1 MWKTGVP
8 SAAFVRTPVRREDI
22 LYCLDAAR
30 LSPSSLN
37 CQPWRFVVLDDPQ
50 LKNRAASYISN
61 PLLKSNL
68 HARQAPVLIAV
79 VSDLSENPNPL
90 YRTAV
95 KKFGMYQYDLGAAVQ
110 TLCLAAADLGLGS
123 CIMSTIRNKKQL
135 QDLLGIPQGQEICL
149 VVALGYPD
157 GDPAASRE
165 RLSLERSAALIRE
178 SRQSVRTIPPTLKK
192 LTSERKKG
200 VSCET
205 PFLLRFEPAQTRT
218 LTSGDKGAVKST

>member
-1 MWKTGVP
+1 MEFRNCVENRRSIRSFRP
-8 SAAFVRTPVRREDI
+8 DPVRREDI

-50 LKNRAASYISN
+50 LKNRAAGYISN

-135 QDLLGIPQGQEICL
+135 QDLLSIPQGQEICL
-149 VVALGYPD
+149 VVALRPPGN
-157 GDPAASRE
+157 GSAWR
-165 RLSLERSAALIRE
+165 RSAALIRE
-178 SRQSVRTIPPTLKK
+178 SRQSVRAIPPAPEK

-205 PFLLRFEPAQTRT
+205 PFYCVSEPIQTRT

>member
-1 MWKTGVP
+1 M
-8 SAAFVRTPVRREDI
+8 
-22 LYCLDAAR
+22 
-30 LSPSSLN
+30 
-37 CQPWRFVVLDDPQ
+37 VLDDPQ

-165 RLSLERSAALIRE
+165 RLSLEEICCFNPGILA
-178 SRQSVRTIPPTLKK
+178 
-192 LTSERKKG
+192 ERPDDP
-200 VSCET
+200 SH
-205 PFLLRFEPAQTRT
+205 
-218 LTSGDKGAVKST
+218 S

>member
-1 MWKTGVP
+1 MEFRNCVENRRSIRSFRP
-8 SAAFVRTPVRREDI
+8 DPVRREDI

-123 CIMSTIRNKKQL
+123 CIMSTIRNKKTASGPAGNPPGTG
-135 QDLLGIPQGQEICL
+135 DL
-149 VVALGYPD
+149 
-157 GDPAASRE
+157 
-165 RLSLERSAALIRE
+165 
-178 SRQSVRTIPPTLKK
+178 
-192 LTSERKKG
+192 
-200 VSCET
+200 
-205 PFLLRFEPAQTRT
+205 
-218 LTSGDKGAVKST
+218 SGGGTGLPRR

>member
-1 MWKTGVP
+1 MEFRNCVENRRSIRSFRP
-8 SAAFVRTPVRREDI
+8 DPVRRENI

-135 QDLLGIPQGQEICL
+135 QDLLGIPQGQ
-149 VVALGYPD
+149 
-157 GDPAASRE
+157 GD
-165 RLSLERSAALIRE
+165 LSGGSTGLPRRRPCGLQGTA
-178 SRQSVRTIPPTLKK
+178 QP
-192 LTSERKKG
+192 G
-200 VSCET
+200 GD
-205 PFLLRFEPAQTRT
+205 LL
-218 LTSGDKGAVKST
+218 L

>member
-1 MWKTGVP
+1 MEFRNCVENRRSIRSFRP
-8 SAAFVRTPVRREDI
+8 DPVRREDI

-50 LKNRAASYISN
+50 LKNRAAGYISN

-123 CIMSTIRNKKQL
+123 CIMSTIRNKNSFRTCWESPRDRRSVWWWHWATPTVTL
-135 QDLLGIPQGQEICL
+135 RPPGNGS
-149 VVALGYPD
+149 AW
-157 GDPAASRE
+157 R
-165 RLSLERSAALIRE
+165 RSAALIRE
-178 SRQSVRTIPPTLKK
+178 SRQSVRTIPPA
-192 LTSERKKG
+192 SEKTDFRTQKRR
-200 VSCET
+200 
-205 PFLLRFEPAQTRT
+205 LLRDAFFIAFPNPLRH
-218 LTSGDKGAVKST
+218 GH

>member
-1 MWKTGVP
+1 MYTIEFRNCVENRRSIRSFRP
-8 SAAFVRTPVRREDI
+8 DPVRREDI

-95 KKFGMYQYDLGAAVQ
+95 KKFGMYQYDLGA
-110 TLCLAAADLGLGS
+110 
-123 CIMSTIRNKKQL
+123 
-135 QDLLGIPQGQEICL
+135 EI
-149 VVALGYPD
+149 
-157 GDPAASRE
+157 
-165 RLSLERSAALIRE
+165 
-178 SRQSVRTIPPTLKK
+178 
-192 LTSERKKG
+192 
-200 VSCET
+200 
-205 PFLLRFEPAQTRT
+205 
-218 LTSGDKGAVKST
+218 GATAN

>member
-1 MWKTGVP
+1 MEFRNCVENRRSIRSFRP
-8 SAAFVRTPVRREDI
+8 DPVRREDI

-79 VSDLSENPNPL
+79 VSDLSENQNPL

-149 VVALGYPD
+149 VVAGTGLPRRRPCGLPGTAQPG
-157 GDPAASRE
+157 GD
-165 RLSLERSAALIRE
+165 
-178 SRQSVRTIPPTLKK
+178 
-192 LTSERKKG
+192 
-200 VSCET
+200 
-205 PFLLRFEPAQTRT
+205 LL
-218 LTSGDKGAVKST
+218 L

>member
-1 MWKTGVP
+1 ME
-8 SAAFVRTPVRREDI
+8 FRTCVESRRSTRQFRTDPVRREDI

-30 LSPSSLN
+30 LAPSSLN
-37 CQPWRFVVLDDPQ
+37 CQPWRFLVLDDPQ

-79 VSDLSENPNPL
+79 VNDLAESPNPL

-95 KKFGMYQYDLGAAVQ
+95 KKFGMFQYDLGAAVQ
-110 TLCLAAADLGLGS
+110 TLCLAAADIGLGS

-135 QDLLGIPQGQEICL
+135 QELLGLPQGQEVCL

-157 GDPAASRE
+157 GEPSTE
-165 RLSLERSAALIRE
+165 RNRMSLDEIYSFNPGLPSDSSPLS
-178 SRQSVRTIPPTLKK
+178 
-192 LTSERKKG
+192 
-200 VSCET
+200 
-205 PFLLRFEPAQTRT
+205 
-218 LTSGDKGAVKST
+218 

>member
-1 MWKTGVP
+1 MEFRNCVENRRSIRSFRP
-8 SAAFVRTPVRREDI
+8 DPVRREDI

-135 QDLLGIPQGQEICL
+135 QDLLGITQGQEI
-149 VVALGYPD
+149 
-157 GDPAASRE
+157 
-165 RLSLERSAALIRE
+165 
-178 SRQSVRTIPPTLKK
+178 
-192 LTSERKKG
+192 
-200 VSCET
+200 
-205 PFLLRFEPAQTRT
+205 
-218 LTSGDKGAVKST
+218 

>member
-1 MWKTGVP
+1 MEFRNCVENRRSIRSFRP
-8 SAAFVRTPVRREDI
+8 DPVRREDI

-79 VSDLSENPNPL
+79 VSGLSENPNPL

-149 VVALGYPD
+149 VVALGFPD

-165 RLSLERSAALIRE
+165 RLSLEEICCFNPG
-178 SRQSVRTIPPTLKK
+178 IPA
-192 LTSERKKG
+192 ERPDDP
-200 VSCET
+200 SH
-205 PFLLRFEPAQTRT
+205 
-218 LTSGDKGAVKST
+218 S

>member
-1 MWKTGVP
+1 MEFRNCVENRRSIRSFRP
-8 SAAFVRTPVRREDI
+8 DPVRREDI

-79 VSDLSENPNPL
+79 VSGLSENPNPL

-123 CIMSTIRNKKQL
+123 CIMSTIRNKNSFRTCWVFPRDRRSVWWWHWATPMVTL
-135 QDLLGIPQGQEICL
+135 RPPGNGS
-149 VVALGYPD
+149 AW
-157 GDPAASRE
+157 R
-165 RLSLERSAALIRE
+165 RSAALIRE
-178 SRQSVRTIPPTLKK
+178 SRQSVRTIPPAPEK

-200 VSCET
+200 VSQET
-205 PFLLRFEPAQTRT
+205 PFLLRFRTRSDT
-218 LTSGDKGAVKST
+218 DTDFR

>member
-1 MWKTGVP
+1 M
-8 SAAFVRTPVRREDI
+8 
-22 LYCLDAAR
+22 
-30 LSPSSLN
+30 
-37 CQPWRFVVLDDPQ
+37 VLDDPQ

-165 RLSLERSAALIRE
+165 RLSLEEICCFNPGIPAASGRSLPLLKTDF
-178 SRQSVRTIPPTLKK
+178 RTQK
-192 LTSERKKG
+192 RR
-200 VSCET
+200 
-205 PFLLRFEPAQTRT
+205 LLRDAFFIAFPNPLRH
-218 LTSGDKGAVKST
+218 GH

>member
-1 MWKTGVP
+1 M
-8 SAAFVRTPVRREDI
+8 VRREDI

-50 LKNRAASYISN
+50 LKNRAAGYISN

-157 GDPAASRE
+157 SDPAASRE
-165 RLSLERSAALIRE
+165 RLSLEEICCFNPGIPAERPDDPSRS
-178 SRQSVRTIPPTLKK
+178 
-192 LTSERKKG
+192 
-200 VSCET
+200 
-205 PFLLRFEPAQTRT
+205 
-218 LTSGDKGAVKST
+218 

>member
-1 MWKTGVP
+1 MEFRNCVENRRSIRSFRP
-8 SAAFVRTPVRREDI
+8 DPVRREDI

-165 RLSLERSAALIRE
+165 RLSLEEICYFNPGIPAERPDDPSRS
-178 SRQSVRTIPPTLKK
+178 
-192 LTSERKKG
+192 
-200 VSCET
+200 
-205 PFLLRFEPAQTRT
+205 
-218 LTSGDKGAVKST
+218 

>member
-1 MWKTGVP
+1 MYTLEFRNCVENRRSIRSFRP
-8 SAAFVRTPVRREDI
+8 DPVRREDI

-30 LSPSSLN
+30 
-37 CQPWRFVVLDDPQ
+37 LDDPQ

-79 VSDLSENPNPL
+79 VSGLSENPNPL

-165 RLSLERSAALIRE
+165 RRSLEEICCFNPGRASGRSL
-178 SRQSVRTIPPTLKK
+178 PLLKK

-205 PFLLRFEPAQTRT
+205 PFLLRFRTRSDT
-218 LTSGDKGAVKST
+218 DTDFR

>member
-1 MWKTGVP
+1 MEFRNCVENRRSIRSFRP
-8 SAAFVRTPVRREDI
+8 DPVRREDI

-149 VVALGYPD
+149 VVALATPTVTLRPPGN
-157 GDPAASRE
+157 GSAWR
-165 RLSLERSAALIRE
+165 RSAALIRE
-178 SRQSVRTIPPTLKK
+178 SRQSVRTIPPAPDK
-192 LTSERKKG
+192 LISERKKG
-200 VSCET
+200 VSQET
-205 PFLLRFEPAQTRT
+205 PFLLRFRTRSDT
-218 LTSGDKGAVKST
+218 DTDFR

>member
-1 MWKTGVP
+1 M
-8 SAAFVRTPVRREDI
+8 
-22 LYCLDAAR
+22 
-30 LSPSSLN
+30 
-37 CQPWRFVVLDDPQ
+37 
-50 LKNRAASYISN
+50 
-61 PLLKSNL
+61 
-68 HARQAPVLIAV
+68 

-157 GDPAASRE
+157 GDPATSRE
-165 RLSLERSAALIRE
+165 RLSLEEICCFNPGIPAERPDDP
-178 SRQSVRTIPPTLKK
+178 SR
-192 LTSERKKG
+192 
-200 VSCET
+200 
-205 PFLLRFEPAQTRT
+205 F
-218 LTSGDKGAVKST
+218 

>member
-1 MWKTGVP
+1 MGVRLLLRDEILTARIIGEIDHHTARMVREEID
-8 SAAFVRTPVRREDI
+8 SAAQKVKPLR
-22 LYCLDAAR
+22 LCLDFTEV
-30 LSPSSLN
+30 PFMDSSG
-37 CQPWRFVVLDDPQ
+37 VG
-50 LKNRAASYISN
+50 
-61 PLLKSNL
+61 
-68 HARQAPVLIAV
+68 LILGV
-79 VSDLSENPNPL
+79 SENPNPL

-165 RLSLERSAALIRE
+165 RLSLEEICYFNPGIPAERPDDPSRS
-178 SRQSVRTIPPTLKK
+178 
-192 LTSERKKG
+192 
-200 VSCET
+200 
-205 PFLLRFEPAQTRT
+205 
-218 LTSGDKGAVKST
+218 

>member
-1 MWKTGVP
+1 MEFRNCVENRRSIRSFRP
-8 SAAFVRTPVRREDI
+8 DPVRREDI

-79 VSDLSENPNPL
+79 VSDLSGNPNPL

-165 RLSLERSAALIRE
+165 RLSLEEICCFSPGIPAERPDDPSRSWKTAF
-178 SRQSVRTIPPTLKK
+178 RTQKRRLAGDAFFIAFPNP
-192 LTSERKKG
+192 
-200 VSCET
+200 
-205 PFLLRFEPAQTRT
+205 LRH
-218 LTSGDKGAVKST
+218 GH

>member
-1 MWKTGVP
+1 MEFRNCVENRRSIRSFRP
-8 SAAFVRTPVRREDI
+8 DPVRREDI

-135 QDLLGIPQGQEICL
+135 QDLLGIPQGQEGSVWWWHWATPMVTL
-149 VVALGYPD
+149 RPPGNGSAW
-157 GDPAASRE
+157 R
-165 RLSLERSAALIRE
+165 RSAALIRE
-178 SRQSVRTIPPTLKK
+178 SRQSVRTIPPTPEKTDFRTQKRRL
-192 LTSERKKG
+192 LRDA
-200 VSCET
+200 
-205 PFLLRFEPAQTRT
+205 FLLRFRTRSDT
-218 LTSGDKGAVKST
+218 DTDFR

>member
-1 MWKTGVP
+1 MEFRNCVENRRSIRSFRP
-8 SAAFVRTPVRREDI
+8 DPVRREDI

-165 RLSLERSAALIRE
+165 RLSLEEICCFNPG
-178 SRQSVRTIPPTLKK
+178 IPAERPDK

-205 PFLLRFEPAQTRT
+205 PFLLRFRTRSDT
-218 LTSGDKGAVKST
+218 DTDFR

>member
-1 MWKTGVP
+1 MEFRNCVENRRSIRSFRP
-8 SAAFVRTPVRREDI
+8 DPVRREDI

-123 CIMSTIRNKKQL
+123 CI
-135 QDLLGIPQGQEICL
+135 ICL

-165 RLSLERSAALIRE
+165 RLSLEEICCFNPGIPAEHPDDPSRS
-178 SRQSVRTIPPTLKK
+178 
-192 LTSERKKG
+192 
-200 VSCET
+200 
-205 PFLLRFEPAQTRT
+205 
-218 LTSGDKGAVKST
+218 

>member
-1 MWKTGVP
+1 MEFRNCVENRRSIRSFRP
-8 SAAFVRTPVRREDI
+8 DPVRREDI

-79 VSDLSENPNPL
+79 VSGLSENPNPL

-157 GDPAASRE
+157 SDPAASRDP
-165 RLSLERSAALIRE
+165 SRS
-178 SRQSVRTIPPTLKK
+178 
-192 LTSERKKG
+192 
-200 VSCET
+200 
-205 PFLLRFEPAQTRT
+205 
-218 LTSGDKGAVKST
+218 

>member
-8 SAAFVRTPVRREDI
+8 SAAFVRTRAPEDI

-157 GDPAASRE
+157 GDPAAFRE
-165 RLSLERSAALIRE
+165 RLSLEEICCFNPG
-178 SRQSVRTIPPTLKK
+178 IPAERPDDPSPLLKK

-205 PFLLRFEPAQTRT
+205 PFLLRFRTRSDT
-218 LTSGDKGAVKST
+218 DTDFR